1 VPNTTAKIPAIS
13 ATPRIKCM
21 FTFSLVNGQRFLRSR
36 AVCLNVVG
44 QDRRVGYL
52 NGHVRQVSQ
61 AIAYG
66 MAGK

>member
-1 VPNTTAKIPAIS
+1 
-13 ATPRIKCM
+13 
-21 FTFSLVNGQRFLRSR
+21 VNGQRFLRSR

-52 NGHVRQVSQ
+52 NGRVRQVSQ